1 MCLCNEGY
9 EGTHCETESKEPFVE
24 YDVLL
29 VVLLLV
35 ALTVQL
41 FLFYKQTVFLFLF
54 SLSSL
59 ETTKIRWETVIPFLL
74 SLLFSRKT
82 NQPKSNVS
90 HEIELNQIQE
100 PKPIVGGWTCPA
112 CTMVNPPTASR
123 CSICNTPKTKTNI
136 VKVREKGE
144 GLFIA

>member
-9 EGTHCETESKEPFVE
+9 EGTHCEIESKEPFVE

-59 ETTKIRWETVIPFLL
+59 ETTKIRWETVIL
-74 SLLFSRKT
+74 SFSILFTRKS
-82 NQPKSNVS
+82 NQPKSTVS

-100 PKPIVGGWTCPA
+100 PKPIVDGWTCPA

-123 CSICNTPKTKTNI
+123 CSICNTPKNKTNI
-136 VKVREKGE
+136 VKVWEKEE